1 MFTHPKCPFVSGLRS
16 EHFDNST
23 SLGKLMSFNL
33 YQSKVKLAQEQLRC
47 ASENL

>member
-1 MFTHPKCPFVSGLRS
+1 MFTPPKCPFVSGLRS

-23 SLGKLMSFNL
+23 SLGKLMSYL
-33 YQSKVKLAQEQLRC
+33 IGIKAKLAQEQLRC